1 MISTYIKLWLT
12 VITISLS
19 AIALQGAFPIESA
32 HAQSG
37 MGGMGPGGGDGENPE
52 LGNEELGDED

>member
-19 AIALQGAFPIESA
+19 AIALQGTFPIESA

-52 LGNEELGDED
+52 LGNED